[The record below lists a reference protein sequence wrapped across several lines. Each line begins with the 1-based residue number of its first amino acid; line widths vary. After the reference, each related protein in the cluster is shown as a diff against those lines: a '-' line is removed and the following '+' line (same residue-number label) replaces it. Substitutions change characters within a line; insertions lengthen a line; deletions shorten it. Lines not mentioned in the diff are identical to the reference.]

1 MAHQEY
7 YHDIASMLMHIDMLQ
22 RLISLRN
29 FLFPNWRFLYV
40 FSVGA
45 KKVNLSCTH
54 FRQSY
59 EAESKEGL
67 VLSVLLYLLH
77 SNYSPLYVFFKF
89 CI

>member
-1 MAHQEY
+1 MAPQEY

-45 KKVNLSCTH
+45 KKVNLSCNR
-54 FRQSY
+54 FRQFY
-59 EAESKEGL
+59 EAKSKEGSIFSTL
-67 VLSVLLYLLH
+67 FIFI
-77 SNYSPLYVFFKF
+77 NK
-89 CI
+89 